1 MRLCGRLQLRNS
13 GQPATC
19 AQGKRGGQAQLW
31 RMRKGDSSGRRAYC
45 VRKIGSSYCRWWIIT
60 TISMSQNIFIVPLS
74 TTPWPSER
82 SFWKITNWIFFLSV
96 SWFTLS
102 QQNLAESKHNGLS
115 LCSYVLCQ
123 SRKTG
128 EVGSMRGALTWIVRS
143 SLSHSCVFCH
153 SLLSDRLSDAAQ
165 QTRKRVIICLFAPL
179 FPILLRP
186 DFTEP
191 ILI

>member
-1 MRLCGRLQLRNS
+1 MDNS
-13 GQPATC
+13 NNFDVTKHIHC
-19 AQGKRGGQAQLW
+19 AFTYYSMAFRE
-31 RMRKGDSSGRRAYC
+31 
-45 VRKIGSSYCRWWIIT
+45 IILE
-60 TISMSQNIFIVPLS
+60 NNKLD
-74 TTPWPSER
+74 
-82 SFWKITNWIFFLSV
+82 FFCLLVYS
-96 SWFTLS
+96 LS

-153 SLLSDRLSDAAQ
+153 SLLSDRRSDAAQ
-165 QTRKRVIICLFAPL
+165 QTRKSVIISFFAPL
-179 FPILLRP
+179 FPILLSP

>member
-1 MRLCGRLQLRNS
+1 MMDNNNNFDVTKHIHCDFIYYSTAFRE
-13 GQPATC
+13 
-19 AQGKRGGQAQLW
+19 
-31 RMRKGDSSGRRAYC
+31 
-45 VRKIGSSYCRWWIIT
+45 IILE
-60 TISMSQNIFIVPLS
+60 NNKLD
-74 TTPWPSER
+74 
-82 SFWKITNWIFFLSV
+82 FFCLLVYS
-96 SWFTLS
+96 LS

-123 SRKTG
+123 GRKTG

-153 SLLSDRLSDAAQ
+153 SVLSDRLSDAAQ
-165 QTRKRVIICLFAPL
+165 QTRKRVIISFFAPL
-179 FPILLRP
+179 FPIFLSP